1 MNTAPETPAVEPS
14 IPATTSPIT
23 APQEGAVPAS
33 FSLILPSLYFRLL
46 LLLTFV
52 TGIGPLIL
60 GGIMVFT
67 RSDYAPF
74 VNLYLIFY
82 ALALLMATN
91 AWLFLVTCFDGVI
104 PAGLYLMVPG
114 YQPYFVWTR
123 WQKSRQPFWLM
134 LIGALCLAAAY
145 VFTQYLP

>member
-1 MNTAPETPAVEPS
+1 
-14 IPATTSPIT
+14 
-23 APQEGAVPAS
+23 
-33 FSLILPSLYFRLL
+33 
-46 LLLTFV
+46 
-52 TGIGPLIL
+52 
-60 GGIMVFT
+60 MVFT

-104 PAGLYLMVPG
+104 PAGLYLMVRLPALLRLD
-114 YQPYFVWTR
+114 PLAKVA
-123 WQKSRQPFWLM
+123 QPFWLM